1 MAVDIARALYNC
13 VQKPGRK
20 LMQLDNYKETFNKEN
35 NLGEAFEVI
44 KKLTK
49 DEDERILCA
58 YQYSA

>member
-1 MAVDIARALYNC
+1 
-13 VQKPGRK
+13 
-20 LMQLDNYKETFNKEN
+20 MQLDNYKETFNKEN